1 MHICYGGLRKDNDTL
16 KRLFRMIDN
25 DQSGTITLEEFKK
38 FFNNKALQKQFT
50 ENFYRLTVSNL
61 TLN

>member
-1 MHICYGGLRKDNDTL
+1 
-16 KRLFRMIDN
+16 MIDN